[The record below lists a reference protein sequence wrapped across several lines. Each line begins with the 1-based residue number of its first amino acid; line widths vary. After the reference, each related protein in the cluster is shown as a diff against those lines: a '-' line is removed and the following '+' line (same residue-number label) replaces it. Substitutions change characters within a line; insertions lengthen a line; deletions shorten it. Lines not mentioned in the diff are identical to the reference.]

1 MDKAG
6 FDAEMAK
13 QKERARNAT
22 ANEFGDWTEFKSGE
36 EVVFLGYD
44 TLNVEDAVLL
54 KHRTVKQKNKTFY
67 QLVFDRT
74 PFYAEMGGQVGDT
87 GYVVSASGEKI
98 AVINTVKEN
107 NLTIHLA
114 ERIPEDCTGAFGL
127 HVDEARRKRIMANHT
142 ATHLLDNALRS
153 VLGTH
158 VEQKGSFVAPDYFRF
173 DFSHFAKMTEEEI
186 SAVEHKVNEMI
197 RADYHIEETRDATM
211 EEANAMGAIALFGE
225 KYGSR
230 VRVVKFGPSVELCG
244 GTHAAATGNIGFFK
258 IVSEGAVAAGVRRIE
273 AVTGEAAE
281 QYLDKI
287 SEMLSAARAFFNNT
301 PDLAAAIQKTLSDN
315 EALKKEIEGFMA
327 EKAEEIS
334 RRLIENAE
342 TVGNVK
348 LIRFDRSLDPALVR
362 EAVMRLQKVTSGFI
376 FAGAF
381 EFGGKPN
388 LVLSYSPDLVAA
400 GKNAGKDIREA
411 AKCIQGGGGGQPGFA
426 TAGGRNI
433 EGLSAALDMLVDI
446 ATR

>member
-1 MDKAG
+1 
-6 FDAEMAK
+6 
-13 QKERARNAT
+13 
-22 ANEFGDWTEFKSGE
+22 
-36 EVVFLGYD
+36 
-44 TLNVEDAVLL
+44 
-54 KHRTVKQKNKTFY
+54 
-67 QLVFDRT
+67 
-74 PFYAEMGGQVGDT
+74 
-87 GYVVSASGEKI
+87 
-98 AVINTVKEN
+98 
-107 NLTIHLA
+107 
-114 ERIPEDCTGAFGL
+114 
-127 HVDEARRKRIMANHT
+127 MANHT

-315 EALKKEIEGFMA
+315 ESLKKEIEGFMA